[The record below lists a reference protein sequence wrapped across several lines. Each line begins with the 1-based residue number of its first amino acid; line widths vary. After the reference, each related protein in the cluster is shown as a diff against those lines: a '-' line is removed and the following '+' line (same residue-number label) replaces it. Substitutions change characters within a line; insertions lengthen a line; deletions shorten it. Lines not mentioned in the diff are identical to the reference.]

1 MRWRRFSA
9 GLCLFLLCSCFCFA
23 SQHVLQQQTLTELS
37 SSFSSRLTDLKKN
50 SVIVTE
56 QLNQLSKTLESSQ
69 AEAAAWKEQST
80 RLSSSLVSINGE
92 LTECYQ
98 TITVYKTKLE
108 HKTKIVTILLILLV
122 IRFIGLF
129 VGYYLYAKGIK
140 LPRWLDLLL

>member
-1 MRWRRFSA
+1 MRWKRFLA
-9 GLCLFLLCSCFCFA
+9 GLCLFLLCFCFCFA

-37 SSFSSRLTDLKKN
+37 SSISNRLTDLKKN

-69 AEAAAWKEQST
+69 AEAAAWKTQST
-80 RLSSSLVSINGE
+80 QLSSSLVSINGE

-98 TITVYKTKLE
+98 TITIYKTKLE
-108 HKTKIVTILLILLV
+108 HKTKVVVILLV
-122 IRFIGLF
+122 LLIIRFIGLF
-129 VGYYLYAKGIK
+129 IGYYLYAKGIK